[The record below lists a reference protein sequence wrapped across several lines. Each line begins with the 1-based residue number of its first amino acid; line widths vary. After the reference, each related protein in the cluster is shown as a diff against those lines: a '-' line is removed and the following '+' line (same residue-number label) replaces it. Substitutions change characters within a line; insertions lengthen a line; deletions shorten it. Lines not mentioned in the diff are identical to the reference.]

1 MKQSKDCN
9 IKSWQMRNP
18 DKFVKWF
25 HIYLYYIKRSLVA
38 TWKINYCIVFLNFIC
53 LHYNTTVKAGRTDS
67 GAHWEIQLNSA
78 LLIHTIY
85 TYIYV
90 GGKGFQG
97 STGSGKYKVSTHAP
111 LPHSSQVIPRLRR
124 DHDNN
129 TTKLKKYV
137 VKHFFEFYSHLTQL
151 LLFQIYT
158 DWKCNPRWIFK
169 KCDPIL
175 ANKTAQ

>member
-25 HIYLYYIKRSLVA
+25 HIYLYYIKQIILWLHEKLFIASFFWISFV
-38 TWKINYCIVFLNFIC
+38 CITTQYF
-53 LHYNTTVKAGRTDS
+53 HYNCQGRQDGLRRTLRDTVKQCFINP
-67 GAHWEIQLNSA
+67 HHIC
-78 LLIHTIY
+78 I
-85 TYIYV
+85 YIYV

-97 STGSGKYKVSTHAP
+97 STGSGKYKMSTHAP

-129 TTKLKKYV
+129 TTKLKNM
-137 VKHFFEFYSHLTQL
+137 L
-151 LLFQIYT
+151 
-158 DWKCNPRWIFK
+158 
-169 KCDPIL
+169 
-175 ANKTAQ
+175 

>member
-25 HIYLYYIKRSLVA
+25 HIYLHYIKRSLVA

-90 GGKGFQG
+90 GGERVPGVHRVREIQNVHTR
-97 STGSGKYKVSTHAP
+97 STPSLLIGYPSH
-111 LPHSSQVIPRLRR
+111 
-124 DHDNN
+124 
-129 TTKLKKYV
+129 TKLYA
-137 VKHFFEFYSHLTQL
+137 SAGTMTITQ
-151 LLFQIYT
+151 
-158 DWKCNPRWIFK
+158 PS
-169 KCDPIL
+169 
-175 ANKTAQ
+175 

>member
-38 TWKINYCIVFLNFIC
+38 TWKIIYCIVFFFLFHLFALQHNIFTI
-53 LHYNTTVKAGRTDS
+53 TVKAGRTDS

-129 TTKLKKYV
+129 TTKLKNM
-137 VKHFFEFYSHLTQL
+137 L
-151 LLFQIYT
+151 
-158 DWKCNPRWIFK
+158 
-169 KCDPIL
+169 
-175 ANKTAQ
+175 

>member
-38 TWKINYCIVFLNFIC
+38 TWKIIYCIVFFFLFHLFALQHNIFTI
-53 LHYNTTVKAGRTDS
+53 TVKAGRTDS

-85 TYIYV
+85 TYIYIR
-90 GGKGFQG
+90 GGERVPGVHRVREIQSVHTRSAPSLLTGYPSPPQG
-97 STGSGKYKVSTHAP
+97 P
-111 LPHSSQVIPRLRR
+111 WQ
-124 DHDNN
+124 
-129 TTKLKKYV
+129 
-137 VKHFFEFYSHLTQL
+137 
-151 LLFQIYT
+151 
-158 DWKCNPRWIFK
+158 
-169 KCDPIL
+169 
-175 ANKTAQ
+175 